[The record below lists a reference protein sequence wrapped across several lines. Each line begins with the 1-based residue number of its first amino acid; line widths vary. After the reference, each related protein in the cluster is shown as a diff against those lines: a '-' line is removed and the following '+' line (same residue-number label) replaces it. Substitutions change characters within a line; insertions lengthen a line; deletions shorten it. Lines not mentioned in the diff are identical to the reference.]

1 MKDNVISWFSKW
13 QICPEE
19 LLFVLDRMRP
29 EQIKNYLEKQA
40 KESEK
45 KPKELIGTW
54 KDYLDMASKLG
65 IDVKDPIIYRVRKL
79 EKRHNELVQLMI
91 EKKMDIK
98 AEEIAEKFPGI
109 ENVCE
114 NLRKYEYSD
123 HTFQIVAPRNIKD
136 ILEEGEELQHCII
149 GKDTYFARM
158 VKQESYLLFL
168 RKKNAPQKPYYT
180 LEVEPDGTVRQKR
193 TYFNRQNPDIK
204 QAEKFLLRWQ
214 KQLSRKLNK
223 EDKMLSIK
231 SRDLRKREIEDLREK
246 KVKVNGFGFTGKLL
260 ADILEEDLMENAA

>member
-1 MKDNVISWFSKW
+1 M
-13 QICPEE
+13 
-19 LLFVLDRMRP
+19 
-29 EQIKNYLEKQA
+29 
-40 KESEK
+40 
-45 KPKELIGTW
+45 
-54 KDYLDMASKLG
+54 
-65 IDVKDPIIYRVRKL
+65 
-79 EKRHNELVQLMI
+79 
-91 EKKMDIK
+91 
-98 AEEIAEKFPGI
+98 
-109 ENVCE
+109 
-114 NLRKYEYSD
+114 
-123 HTFQIVAPRNIKD
+123 APRNIKD

-158 VKQESYLLFL
+158 AKQESYLLFL

-223 EDKMLSIK
+223 EDKMLSLK

>member
-1 MKDNVISWFSKW
+1 MVKVSVPATSANIGSGFDSCGLALSLYNTAAF
-13 QICPEE
+13 EE
-19 LLFVLDRMRP
+19 FDGVDITSSDGTFVPSTPGNL
-29 EQIKNYLEKQA
+29 
-40 KESEK
+40 
-45 KPKELIGTW
+45 
-54 KDYLDMASKLG
+54 
-65 IDVKDPIIYRVRKL
+65 IYRTAKV
-79 EKRHNELVQLMI
+79 
-91 EKKMDIK
+91 
-98 AEEIAEKFPGI
+98 
-109 ENVCE
+109 
-114 NLRKYEYSD
+114 
-123 HTFQIVAPRNIKD
+123 
-136 ILEEGEELQHCII
+136 QHCII

-180 LEVEPDGTVRQKR
+180 LEVEPNGTVRQKR
-193 TYFNRQNPDIK
+193 TYFDRQNPDIK

-223 EDKMLSIK
+223 EDKILSLK

>member
-1 MKDNVISWFSKW
+1 MNIA
-13 QICPEE
+13 II
-19 LLFVLDRMRP
+19 L
-29 EQIKNYLEKQA
+29 
-40 KESEK
+40 
-45 KPKELIGTW
+45 
-54 KDYLDMASKLG
+54 SKLWHRG
-65 IDVKDPIIYRVRKL
+65 K
-79 EKRHNELVQLMI
+79 
-91 EKKMDIK
+91 
-98 AEEIAEKFPGI
+98 
-109 ENVCE
+109 
-114 NLRKYEYSD
+114 
-123 HTFQIVAPRNIKD
+123 IKD

-246 KVKVNGFGFTGKLL
+246 ESKGERIWLYWKAACGYSGRGFDGKCS
-260 ADILEEDLMENAA
+260 INQKTKER

>member
-1 MKDNVISWFSKW
+1 
-13 QICPEE
+13 
-19 LLFVLDRMRP
+19 
-29 EQIKNYLEKQA
+29 
-40 KESEK
+40 
-45 KPKELIGTW
+45 
-54 KDYLDMASKLG
+54 
-65 IDVKDPIIYRVRKL
+65 
-79 EKRHNELVQLMI
+79 MI
-91 EKKMDIK
+91 EKKLDIK
-98 AEEIAEKFPGI
+98 AKEITEKFPGI

-123 HTFQIVAPRNIKD
+123 HTFKILAPRNIKD

-158 VKQESYLLFL
+158 AKQESYLLFL

-214 KQLSRKLNK
+214 KQLKILA
-223 EDKMLSIK
+223 LK